1 MMVILSF
8 FSIGLMMNYC
18 SLLKCISVASCL
30 LTASF
35 AQANNQRLDVS
46 NQHTSL
52 QEIAAIQVI
61 GETCPN
67 LIGKN
72 PNFNQG
78 YDLLLAEFLPV
89 SDPKQALRLLNQEK
103 KYQIA
108 LKEARSDMAK
118 ATREY
123 NREVCLG
130 VIEWKKYQ

>member
-1 MMVILSF
+1 MSF
-8 FSIGLMMNYC
+8 LKKSLGITVLM
-18 SLLKCISVASCL
+18 LASSAL
-30 LTASF
+30 F
-35 AQANNQRLDVS
+35 AQNPKQGVDLS
-46 NQHTSL
+46 GQSTSL

-89 SDPKQALRLLNQEK
+89 SDPKQALRLLGQEK
-103 KYQIA
+103 AYQTA
-108 LKEARSDMAK
+108 LKEARSDMTK

>member
-1 MMVILSF
+1 MSYF
-8 FSIGLMMNYC
+8 KK
-18 SLLKCISVASCL
+18 SLTLGVLLLASSSL
-30 LTASF
+30 F
-35 AQANNQRLDVS
+35 AQNPKQGVDLS
-46 NQHTSL
+46 GHSTSL
-52 QEIAAIQVI
+52 QEVAAIQVI

-130 VIEWKKYQ
+130 VIEWKKYS

>member
-1 MMVILSF
+1 MSF
-8 FSIGLMMNYC
+8 LKK
-18 SLLKCISVASCL
+18 SLSVAVL
-30 LTASF
+30 MFASSTLF
-35 AQANNQRLDVS
+35 AQDQKQGVDLS
-46 NQHTSL
+46 GQSTSL

-72 PNFNQG
+72 QNFNQG

-89 SDPKQALRLLNQEK
+89 SDPKQALRLVGQEK
-103 KYQIA
+103 DYQIA
-108 LKEARSDMAK
+108 LREARSDMAK